1 MSDKLAKLESHIEQI
16 VEGTFTRLLAGRL
29 QPRELAVRLARAME
43 DFAIPG
49 PKEAKLAPTNY
60 RVRLN
65 PEDATALKAA
75 SPSLI
80 SGLSAHLLIFAREL
94 DLVLLTRPTI
104 TIDADPTV
112 EPNGIVV
119 EAVGD
124 PNDTT
129 RPMPLSV
136 AELIQQSSRA
146 PKAFLII
153 NGSKHVPLDKP
164 VVTIG
169 RRLDNVVIL
178 DDPRVSRHH
187 AQIRQRYGKWVL
199 YDLGSASGSFVNNQ
213 GVEECVLRAGDVMT
227 PASTTLIY
235 GEEEPRLNPNDTG
248 KRIRCRHEAIRIRRP
263 KKIISN
269 SKLQIGFFEI

>member
-1 MSDKLAKLESHIEQI
+1 MSDRLAKLESHIEQI

-43 DFAIPG
+43 DFSIPG
-49 PKEAKLAPTNY
+49 PKDSKLAPTQY

-65 PEDATALKAA
+65 PEDTNALKAA

-104 TIDADPTV
+104 TLEADPTV

-129 RPMPLSV
+129 RPMPLSTT
-136 AELIQQSSRA
+136 ELAQQSSRA
-146 PKAFLII
+146 PKGFLII

-199 YDLGSASGSFVNNQ
+199 YDLGSASGTYVNNQ
-213 GVEECVLRAGDVMT
+213 RVEECVLRAGDVIT
-227 PASTTLIY
+227 LASTTLIY
-235 GEEEPRLNPNDTG
+235 GEEEPSLNPNDTG
-248 KRIRCRHEAIRIRRP
+248 ETNPLPARSDPNPTP
-263 KKIISN
+263 K
-269 SKLQIGFFEI
+269 ER